1 MKISMIGENAGI
13 IWRTLESKGNLSLE
27 QLQSETE
34 LQTPSFYAAI
44 GWLARENKISF
55 ANENDVI
62 TVRLYQE
69 RYN

>member
-1 MKISMIGENAGI
+1 V
-13 IWRTLESKGNLSLE
+13 NLSLE

-55 ANENDVI
+55 ANENNI
-62 TVRLYQE
+62 IIVRLYQE
-69 RYN
+69 RYY